1 MFDLT
6 VASQDGKVLQHVEL
20 VEGRRVRIGRSPD
33 HDVRIPDPK
42 VSRQHA
48 EIKPFGDRWVIRD
61 LDSTH
66 GCYVQGQRIRE
77 LAISP
82 GLEVRIGGALFR
94 FSATNDRLAAEI
106 AASIPDED

>member
-6 VASQDGKVLQHVEL
+6 VASPDGKVIQQVEL
-20 VEGRRVRIGRSPD
+20 IEGRRVRIGRSPD
-33 HDVRIPDPK
+33 NDVRIADPK

-48 EIKPFGDRWVIRD
+48 EIKLFDDRWVIRD

-77 LAISP
+77 LSISP
-82 GLEVRIGGALFR
+82 GLEVRIGAAVFR
-94 FSATNDRLAAEI
+94 FTRTTERLSAEI
-106 AASIPDED
+106 AASIPDEE